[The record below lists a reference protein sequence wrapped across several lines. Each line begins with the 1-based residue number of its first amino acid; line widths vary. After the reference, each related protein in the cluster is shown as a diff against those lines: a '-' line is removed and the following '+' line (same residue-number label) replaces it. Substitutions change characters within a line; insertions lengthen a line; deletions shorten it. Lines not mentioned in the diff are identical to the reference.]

1 MTITWI
7 TKSFDQLSNIEL
19 YQLLQLRLEVFSVE
33 QNVAYQDADGKDL
46 QAFHLLG
53 YNAENELIAYARV
66 LPAGV
71 AYKELSIG
79 RVVTSPKAR
88 GTGAGRELFKKAMEF
103 VNITFGNVPIRI
115 SAQSYLIKFY
125 SSFGFKPYGEEYL
138 EDSLPH
144 TGMFREKQ

>member
-7 TKSFDQLSNIEL
+7 IKSFDQLSNIEL
-19 YQLLQLRLEVFSVE
+19 YQALQLRLEVFSVE
-33 QNVAYQDADGKDL
+33 QNVAYQDADSKDL
-46 QAFHLLG
+46 QAFHILG

-66 LPAGV
+66 LPAGL

-79 RVVTSPKAR
+79 RVVTSHKVR
-88 GTGAGRELFKKAMEF
+88 GTGAGRELFKKSMEF
-103 VNITFGNVPIRI
+103 VNATFGNVPIRI

-125 SSFGFKPYGEEYL
+125 SSFDFRPYGEEYL

-144 TGMFREKQ
+144 TGMFREAE